1 MSVKYSYKEYQKQE
15 KIPFGFPLV
24 IEVPKVECTFGNLYA
39 IIESQCRYSVRGGV
53 GGRGW
58 GEGTEGATGSVRGMV
73 WGDRQQGLCME
84 RVFLPLVMLIL

>member
-1 MSVKYSYKEYQKQE
+1 MSLLCSIMSVKYSYKEYQKQE

-53 GGRGW
+53 GGRGLK
-58 GEGTEGATGSVRGMV
+58 GQLGA
-73 WGDRQQGLCME
+73 
-84 RVFLPLVMLIL
+84 